1 MATFSTT
8 STALAISL
16 GMTGCA
22 DDTQTEA
29 PVPVAPSQNSQALER
44 ALIIGSAE
52 FPDPVLTRVREMEKS
67 GVVKDVMVLESFP
80 VQIHLSASKQ
90 IVEELNE
97 IPRVGGLR

>member
-8 STALAISL
+8 SAALAISL
-16 GMTGCA
+16 VMIGCA
-22 DDTQTEA
+22 DDTQTGA
-29 PVPVAPSQNSQALER
+29 PVPVVPSQNSQAMER

-67 GVVKDVMVLESFP
+67 GVVKDVVVLESFP
-80 VQIHLSASKQ
+80 VQIHLSASRQ
-90 IVEELNE
+90 IVDELNK